1 MASAVHLSHDRA
13 QTRRMHHRATRQI
26 TDVLGVCLNSTRT
39 KEQWTCLRR
48 DKQQELYAKRTG
60 QGVSN
65 GTSVY
70 YLAVNEASCGFEEAF
85 DLLHFDST
93 KQFRLMM
100 KLLHGR
106 DFKDGTLLSTR
117 TKKHSISDWTMDT
130 QHAAVWFVYQ
140 DRRKSVM
147 LREQHLTFFQTLKIF
162 LPDNQHQEH
171 DYHSAAAS
179 MSANSSM
186 AGLSAR
192 PSDGVHKRTI
202 ALSWLPF
209 PRSHEA
215 MLETAQ
221 QVDLQYTLIVEE
233 ISPNRL
239 RLSCVTSSFHDEN
252 DGPLAGSPRAARA
265 IARRLA
271 MRSVGR
277 LESAVAASR
286 IGDCQLVA
294 PHQWVKNEDRA
305 SCVICWKHFNAIF
318 RRRHHCRLCG
328 EVICGSCCSL
338 RSINIVSARTK
349 EVQKTR
355 ICHLCNN
362 KARLKTS
369 SRGFS
374 SNNHHSS
381 NYNSRAPPSRQRREP
396 TPMLESESEFDLPLS
411 LRALPPSLKL
421 VAGQDFML
429 PPRSVDLLLT
439 GPVTMDPFEDSD
451 RTHEFDST
459 ESDGYIGA
467 LPGRFVASVN
477 SKIISI
483 KSIARSTKNLWQAV
497 PSTTSSMKSI
507 WSLQALDSN
516 SVESSINFSG
526 WDGGYKGVTEASYSG
541 VDAPR
546 SGFTVSRSFLH
557 PVAMASRSRRMA
569 QPIPLAA
576 EASSYSSADRSFMSS
591 YRLVDS
597 KEREEEDLR
606 RFDHRRTSLMSS
618 NVGLLDQ
625 DSIADEAY
633 FLPRLDDDREEERLK
648 LLEVIVSPACTL
660 VDRMLM
666 HRSCELAAAAFGV
679 NAAFIARVD
688 AEYVLI
694 EHAVGTRDLAA
705 QDEILRRESLC
716 DFVLCQPPN
725 QPLVVL
731 DCLADPRTREI
742 PMVQHLR
749 MHFFIGISVCV
760 RGLPIACLC
769 AFGQDEDKQSE
780 ENHRKLT
787 ASFYDSGIL
796 ENAARQME
804 DELESLV
811 YGLEL
816 C

>member
-1 MASAVHLSHDRA
+1 
-13 QTRRMHHRATRQI
+13 MHHRAMRQI

-48 DKQQELYAKRTG
+48 DKHQELYAKRTG

-106 DFKDGTLLSTR
+106 DFKDGGLLSMRTR
-117 TKKHSISDWTMDT
+117 EHSISDWTLDT
-130 QHAAVWFVYQ
+130 QHAAVWFSYQ
-140 DRRKSVM
+140 DRRKSVL

-162 LPDNQHQEH
+162 LPENQH
-171 DYHSAAAS
+171 DYQSAAAS
-179 MSANSSM
+179 TSANSSM

-221 QVDLQYTLIVEE
+221 Q
-233 ISPNRL
+233 
-239 RLSCVTSSFHDEN
+239 
-252 DGPLAGSPRAARA
+252 
-265 IARRLA
+265 
-271 MRSVGR
+271 
-277 LESAVAASR
+277 
-286 IGDCQLVA
+286 
-294 PHQWVKNEDRA
+294 
-305 SCVICWKHFNAIF
+305 
-318 RRRHHCRLCG
+318 
-328 EVICGSCCSL
+328 
-338 RSINIVSARTK
+338 
-349 EVQKTR
+349 
-355 ICHLCNN
+355 
-362 KARLKTS
+362 
-369 SRGFS
+369 
-374 SNNHHSS
+374 
-381 NYNSRAPPSRQRREP
+381 
-396 TPMLESESEFDLPLS
+396 
-411 LRALPPSLKL
+411 
-421 VAGQDFML
+421 
-429 PPRSVDLLLT
+429 
-439 GPVTMDPFEDSD
+439 
-451 RTHEFDST
+451 
-459 ESDGYIGA
+459 
-467 LPGRFVASVN
+467 
-477 SKIISI
+477 
-483 KSIARSTKNLWQAV
+483 
-497 PSTTSSMKSI
+497 
-507 WSLQALDSN
+507 
-516 SVESSINFSG
+516 
-526 WDGGYKGVTEASYSG
+526 
-541 VDAPR
+541 
-546 SGFTVSRSFLH
+546 
-557 PVAMASRSRRMA
+557 
-569 QPIPLAA
+569 
-576 EASSYSSADRSFMSS
+576 
-591 YRLVDS
+591 
-597 KEREEEDLR
+597 EREEEDLR

-625 DSIADEAY
+625 DSIADEGY
-633 FLPRLDDDREEERLK
+633 FLPKLEDDREEERLK

-660 VDRMLM
+660 VDRTLM

-694 EHAVGTRDLAA
+694 EHAP
-705 QDEILRRESLC
+705 Q
-716 DFVLCQPPN
+716 N

-769 AFGQDEDKQSE
+769 AFGQDDDNQSE
-780 ENHRKLT
+780 EEYGNLT

-811 YGLEL
+811 HGLEL

>member
-1 MASAVHLSHDRA
+1 MAPVHLSRDRA
-13 QTRRMHHRATRQI
+13 QTRRMHYRAMRQI
-26 TDVLGVCLNSTRT
+26 TDVLGVCLNSTRA

-48 DKQQELYAKRTG
+48 DKHQELYAKRTG

-65 GTSVY
+65 GSSVY
-70 YLAVNEASCGFEEAF
+70 YLAVNEAACGFEEAF

-93 KQFRLMM
+93 AQFRLMM

-106 DFKDGTLLSTR
+106 DFKDGALLSMR
-117 TKKHSISDWTMDT
+117 TKEHSLGDWTMDT

-140 DRRKSVM
+140 DHRKSVLM
-147 LREQHLTFFQTLKIF
+147 REQHLTFFQTLKIF
-162 LPDNQHQEH
+162 LPDNQHHHEN
-171 DYHSAAAS
+171 DYHSAGAS
-179 MSANSSM
+179 MSAASSM

-192 PSDGVHKRTI
+192 PYDGVHKRTI

-233 ISPNRL
+233 IAPNRL
-239 RLSCVTSSFHDEN
+239 RLSCVTSSFHDDN
-252 DGPLAGSPRAARA
+252 DGPLAGSPWAART

-271 MRSVGR
+271 LRSVGK
-277 LESAVAASR
+277 LEAAVAASR

-305 SCVICWKHFNAIF
+305 SCVICWKRFNAIF

-338 RSINIVSARTK
+338 RTINIVSVKTK
-349 EVQKTR
+349 EAQKTR

-362 KARLKTS
+362 KARLKASTHGVS
-369 SRGFS
+369 STNHR
-374 SNNHHSS
+374 SN
-381 NYNSRAPPSRQRREP
+381 NYNSRAPSSSQLWEQPP
-396 TPMLESESEFDLPLS
+396 LLESASDSELPLS
-411 LRALPPSLKL
+411 LRVLPASLKL
-421 VAGQDFML
+421 DSGDFVL
-429 PPRSVDLLLT
+429 PPPSVDLLLT
-439 GPVTMDPFEDSD
+439 GKITMENFESSDQANNVESD
-451 RTHEFDST
+451 R
-459 ESDGYIGA
+459 YIGA
-467 LPGRFVASVN
+467 LPDRIVASVN

-483 KSIARSTKNLWQAV
+483 KAIARSTKKLWQAA
-497 PSTTSSMKSI
+497 PTTSNRKSI
-507 WSLQALDSN
+507 WSVQALDSN
-516 SVESSINFSG
+516 SIDSSIHSG
-526 WDGGYKGVTEASYSG
+526 DGGYSGGTEASRSG
-541 VDAPR
+541 LNASR
-546 SGFTVSRSFLH
+546 SGFNASRSFLH
-557 PVAMASRSRRMA
+557 PAAMASRSRRMA

-576 EASSYSSADRSFMSS
+576 EASSCSSADRSFLSS
-591 YRLVDS
+591 YSMVDS
-597 KEREEEDLR
+597 KEREEEDMR

-625 DSIADEAY
+625 DSIADEGY
-633 FLPRLDDDREEERLK
+633 FLPKLDGGREEERLK

-660 VDRMLM
+660 IDRTLM

-688 AEYVLI
+688 EEYVLI
-694 EHAVGTRDLAA
+694 EHAVGTRDLAP

-716 DFVLCQPPN
+716 DFVLCQPQY

-749 MHFFIGISVCV
+749 MRFFIGISVCV

-769 AFGQDEDKQSE
+769 AFGQDEDNQSE
-780 ENHRKLT
+780 EEETHLT
-787 ASFYDSGIL
+787 ASFYDSGVL
-796 ENAARQME
+796 ENMARHME
-804 DELESLV
+804 DELECLV
-811 YGLEL
+811 HGLEL

>member
-1 MASAVHLSHDRA
+1 
-13 QTRRMHHRATRQI
+13 MHHRAMRQI

-48 DKQQELYAKRTG
+48 DKHQELYAKRTG

-106 DFKDGTLLSTR
+106 DFKDGGLLSMRTR
-117 TKKHSISDWTMDT
+117 EHSISDWTLDT
-130 QHAAVWFVYQ
+130 QHAAVWFSYQ
-140 DRRKSVM
+140 DRRKSVL

-162 LPDNQHQEH
+162 LPENQH
-171 DYHSAAAS
+171 DYQSAAAS
-179 MSANSSM
+179 TSANSSM

-239 RLSCVTSSFHDEN
+239 
-252 DGPLAGSPRAARA
+252 
-265 IARRLA
+265 
-271 MRSVGR
+271 
-277 LESAVAASR
+277 
-286 IGDCQLVA
+286 Q
-294 PHQWVKNEDRA
+294 
-305 SCVICWKHFNAIF
+305 
-318 RRRHHCRLCG
+318 
-328 EVICGSCCSL
+328 
-338 RSINIVSARTK
+338 
-349 EVQKTR
+349 
-355 ICHLCNN
+355 
-362 KARLKTS
+362 
-369 SRGFS
+369 
-374 SNNHHSS
+374 
-381 NYNSRAPPSRQRREP
+381 
-396 TPMLESESEFDLPLS
+396 FD
-411 LRALPPSLKL
+411 A
-421 VAGQDFML
+421 
-429 PPRSVDLLLT
+429 
-439 GPVTMDPFEDSD
+439 SD
-451 RTHEFDST
+451 RTNQFDSI

-483 KSIARSTKNLWQAV
+483 KSMARSTKNLWQTV

-507 WSLQALDSN
+507 WSVQALDSN
-516 SVESSINFSG
+516 S
-526 WDGGYKGVTEASYSG
+526 
-541 VDAPR
+541 
-546 SGFTVSRSFLH
+546 
-557 PVAMASRSRRMA
+557 
-569 QPIPLAA
+569 
-576 EASSYSSADRSFMSS
+576 
-591 YRLVDS
+591 
-597 KEREEEDLR
+597 EREEEDLR

-625 DSIADEAY
+625 DFIADEGY
-633 FLPRLDDDREEERLK
+633 FLPKLEDDREEERLK

-660 VDRMLM
+660 VDRTLM
-666 HRSCELAAAAFGV
+666 HRSCEVAAAAFGV

-694 EHAVGTRDLAA
+694 EHAP
-705 QDEILRRESLC
+705 Q
-716 DFVLCQPPN
+716 N

-769 AFGQDEDKQSE
+769 AFGQDDDNQSE
-780 ENHRKLT
+780 EEYGNLT

-811 YGLEL
+811 HGLEL

>member
-1 MASAVHLSHDRA
+1 MASSVHLSHDRA
-13 QTRRMHHRATRQI
+13 QTRRMHHRAMRQI

-48 DKQQELYAKRTG
+48 DKHQELYAKRTG

-106 DFKDGTLLSTR
+106 DFKDGGLLSMRTR
-117 TKKHSISDWTMDT
+117 EHSISDWTLDT
-130 QHAAVWFVYQ
+130 QHAAVWFSYQ
-140 DRRKSVM
+140 DRRKS
-147 LREQHLTFFQTLKIF
+147 TLKIF
-162 LPDNQHQEH
+162 LPENQH
-171 DYHSAAAS
+171 DYQSAAAS
-179 MSANSSM
+179 TSANSSM

-271 MRSVGR
+271 LRSVGK
-277 LESAVAASR
+277 LESAVAAAR

-305 SCVICWKHFNAIF
+305 SCVICWKRFNAIF

-328 EVICGSCCSL
+328 EVVCGACSSL
-338 RSINIVSARTK
+338 RTINIVR
-349 EVQKTR
+349 
-355 ICHLCNN
+355 
-362 KARLKTS
+362 
-369 SRGFS
+369 RGMM
-374 SNNHHSS
+374 
-381 NYNSRAPPSRQRREP
+381 E
-396 TPMLESESEFDLPLS
+396 EFD
-411 LRALPPSLKL
+411 A
-421 VAGQDFML
+421 
-429 PPRSVDLLLT
+429 
-439 GPVTMDPFEDSD
+439 SD
-451 RTHEFDST
+451 RTNQFDSI

-483 KSIARSTKNLWQAV
+483 KSMARSTKNLWQAV
-497 PSTTSSMKSI
+497 PSTTSSI
-507 WSLQALDSN
+507 R
-516 SVESSINFSG
+516 VSG
-526 WDGGYKGVTEASYSG
+526 YNGGTEASYSG
-541 VDAPR
+541 FDAPR

-557 PVAMASRSRRMA
+557 PVATASRSRRMA
-569 QPIPLAA
+569 QPIRLAA
-576 EASSYSSADRSFMSS
+576 EASSYSSADRSFLS

-625 DSIADEAY
+625 DSIADEGY
-633 FLPRLDDDREEERLK
+633 FLPKLEDDREEERLK

-660 VDRMLM
+660 VDRTLM

-716 DFVLCQPPN
+716 DFVLCQPQN

-769 AFGQDEDKQSE
+769 AFGQDDDNQSE
-780 ENHRKLT
+780 EEYGNLT

-811 YGLEL
+811 HGLEL

>member
-1 MASAVHLSHDRA
+1 
-13 QTRRMHHRATRQI
+13 
-26 TDVLGVCLNSTRT
+26 
-39 KEQWTCLRR
+39 
-48 DKQQELYAKRTG
+48 
-60 QGVSN
+60 
-65 GTSVY
+65 
-70 YLAVNEASCGFEEAF
+70 
-85 DLLHFDST
+85 
-93 KQFRLMM
+93 
-100 KLLHGR
+100 
-106 DFKDGTLLSTR
+106 
-117 TKKHSISDWTMDT
+117 
-130 QHAAVWFVYQ
+130 
-140 DRRKSVM
+140 
-147 LREQHLTFFQTLKIF
+147 
-162 LPDNQHQEH
+162 
-171 DYHSAAAS
+171 
-179 MSANSSM
+179 
-186 AGLSAR
+186 
-192 PSDGVHKRTI
+192 
-202 ALSWLPF
+202 
-209 PRSHEA
+209 
-215 MLETAQ
+215 
-221 QVDLQYTLIVEE
+221 
-233 ISPNRL
+233 
-239 RLSCVTSSFHDEN
+239 
-252 DGPLAGSPRAARA
+252 
-265 IARRLA
+265 
-271 MRSVGR
+271 
-277 LESAVAASR
+277 
-286 IGDCQLVA
+286 
-294 PHQWVKNEDRA
+294 
-305 SCVICWKHFNAIF
+305 
-318 RRRHHCRLCG
+318 
-328 EVICGSCCSL
+328 
-338 RSINIVSARTK
+338 
-349 EVQKTR
+349 
-355 ICHLCNN
+355 
-362 KARLKTS
+362 
-369 SRGFS
+369 
-374 SNNHHSS
+374 
-381 NYNSRAPPSRQRREP
+381 
-396 TPMLESESEFDLPLS
+396 
-411 LRALPPSLKL
+411 
-421 VAGQDFML
+421 
-429 PPRSVDLLLT
+429 
-439 GPVTMDPFEDSD
+439 
-451 RTHEFDST
+451 
-459 ESDGYIGA
+459 
-467 LPGRFVASVN
+467 
-477 SKIISI
+477 
-483 KSIARSTKNLWQAV
+483 
-497 PSTTSSMKSI
+497 
-507 WSLQALDSN
+507 
-516 SVESSINFSG
+516 
-526 WDGGYKGVTEASYSG
+526 
-541 VDAPR
+541 
-546 SGFTVSRSFLH
+546 
-557 PVAMASRSRRMA
+557 MA

-749 MHFFIGISVCV
+749 MHFFIGISVCA

>member
-1 MASAVHLSHDRA
+1 MAASVHLSHDRA
-13 QTRRMHHRATRQI
+13 QTRRMHHRAMRQI

-48 DKQQELYAKRTG
+48 DKHQELYAKRTG

-106 DFKDGTLLSTR
+106 DFKDGALLSMRTR
-117 TKKHSISDWTMDT
+117 EHSISDWTMDT
-130 QHAAVWFVYQ
+130 QHAAVWFIYQ
-140 DRRKSVM
+140 DHRKSVL

-162 LPDNQHQEH
+162 LPENQQHNE
-171 DYHSAAAS
+171 HSAVTS

-186 AGLSAR
+186 AGLNAR

-233 ISPNRL
+233 IAPNRL

-271 MRSVGR
+271 LRSVGK

-294 PHQWVKNEDRA
+294 PHQWVKNEDRT
-305 SCVICWKHFNAIF
+305 SCVICWKRFNAIF

-328 EVICGSCCSL
+328 EVICGACSSL
-338 RSINIVSARTK
+338 RTINIVSVKTK

-374 SNNHHSS
+374 SNHNSN
-381 NYNSRAPPSRQRREP
+381 NYNSRAPPSRQRRER
-396 TPMLESESEFDLPLS
+396 TPMLESGSESDLPLS
-411 LRALPPSLKL
+411 LRVLPPSLKL

-429 PPRSVDLLLT
+429 PPRSVDLLLS
-439 GPVTMDPFEDSD
+439 GPVMMDDFEESD
-451 RTHEFDST
+451 RAHEFDSI

-516 SVESSINFSG
+516 SVESSIHSPG
-526 WDGGYKGVTEASYSG
+526 WEGGYNSRTEASYSG
-541 VDAPR
+541 FDAPR
-546 SGFTVSRSFLH
+546 SGYTVSRSFLH

-569 QPIPLAA
+569 QPIPLVAD
-576 EASSYSSADRSFMSS
+576 ASSYSSVDRLSS

-597 KEREEEDLR
+597 KEQEEEDLR

-625 DSIADEAY
+625 DSIADEGY
-633 FLPRLDDDREEERLK
+633 FLPKLDDDREEERLK

-660 VDRMLM
+660 VDRTLM

-679 NAAFIARVD
+679 NAAFIARVN

-716 DFVLCQPPN
+716 DFVLCQPQN

-749 MHFFIGISVCV
+749 MRFFIGISVCV

-769 AFGQDEDKQSE
+769 AFGQDDDNQNA
-780 ENHRKLT
+780 ENHGKLT

-796 ENAARQME
+796 ENSARQME